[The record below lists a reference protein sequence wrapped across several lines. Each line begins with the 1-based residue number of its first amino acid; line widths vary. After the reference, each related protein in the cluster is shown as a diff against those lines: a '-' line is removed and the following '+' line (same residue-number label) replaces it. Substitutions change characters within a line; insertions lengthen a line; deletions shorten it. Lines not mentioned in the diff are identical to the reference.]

1 MSGTTE
7 LTLGDLGERG
17 IQEKV
22 FQPRYG
28 LTEGFGDDSAFLAE
42 VKSPAELVATTDS
55 CPTPLVN
62 LLGEPDLYHAGWLLA
77 TINLSDLAAAGAE
90 PLGLVVNYTL
100 PKATTVREFER
111 LLEGVDACCR
121 AHGTKV
127 AGGDIRDGAAMQ
139 LTATAIGRCAP
150 GSRLGRSGALA
161 GDRLLLVGSP
171 GYLWAA
177 ALLAT
182 GQATLPE
189 RDRDEVWHRAC
200 RPTAQLKAGRRLA
213 TTGLAHAAMDVSD
226 GLFATVRTL
235 CEANGLGA
243 AITEDV
249 ELDAPVASVAEQSGL
264 TPFAL
269 AQTWGD
275 WGLVVVIRPGD
286 VDQVKKTLREEGIA
300 AQEIGE
306 LTTDG
311 QLTSGPEN
319 ESWQGIAQERFS
331 ATSWHGGELST
342 LITEVLGDGRNP
354 RVHGTGNA
362 VYGS

>member
-1 MSGTTE
+1 MSDTTE
-7 LTLGDLGERG
+7 LRLGDLGERG

-28 LTEGFGDDSAFLAE
+28 AMEGFGDDSALLGA
-42 VKSPAELVATTDS
+42 VGVPSELVATTDS

-62 LLGEPDLYHAGWLLA
+62 LLREPDLYHAGWLLA

-100 PKATTVREFER
+100 PKRTTVAEFER
-111 LLEGVDACCR
+111 LLDGVDDCCA

-127 AGGDIRDGAAMQ
+127 AGGDIRDGEVVQ

-150 GSRLGRSGALA
+150 GSRLRRSGARP
-161 GDRLLLVGSP
+161 GDRLILVGHP
-171 GYLWAA
+171 GYLWGA
-177 ALLAT
+177 ALLET

-189 RDRDEVWHRAC
+189 PDQNEIWHRAC
-200 RPTAQLKAGRRLA
+200 RPTAQLKAGRLLA
-213 TTGLAHAAMDVSD
+213 ATGLARAAMDVSD

-243 AITEDV
+243 SVTGEF
-249 ELDAPVASVAEQSGL
+249 ELDERLVSVAEQSGL
-264 TPFAL
+264 RPFDL

-275 WGLVVVIRPGD
+275 WGLVVVARAED
-286 VDQVKKTLREEGIA
+286 VGLVTKALREEGVA
-300 AQEIGE
+300 AQEIGTF
-306 LTTDG
+306 TTDG
-311 QLTSGPEN
+311 ELTSGVEKAP
-319 ESWQGIAQERFS
+319 WRGIAQERFS

-342 LITEVLGDGRNP
+342 LVTEVLGR
-354 RVHGTGNA
+354 R
-362 VYGS
+362 

>member
-28 LTEGFGDDSAFLAE
+28 AVEGFGDDSALLGA
-42 VKSPAELVATTDS
+42 VSARSELVATTDS

-62 LLGEPDLYHAGWLLA
+62 LLREPDLYHAGWLLA

-100 PKATTVREFER
+100 PKATTVGEFER
-111 LLEGVDACCR
+111 LLDGVDDCCV

-127 AGGDIRDGAAMQ
+127 AGGDIRDGEVVQ
-139 LTATAIGRCAP
+139 LTATAIGRCGP
-150 GSRLGRSGALA
+150 GRRLRRSGAQR
-161 GDRLLLVGSP
+161 GDRLILVGSP

-177 ALLAT
+177 ALLET
-182 GQATLPE
+182 GQATLPQP
-189 RDRDEVWHRAC
+189 DRAEVWRRAC
-200 RPTAQLKAGRRLA
+200 RPTAQLKAGRVLA
-213 TTGLAHAAMDVSD
+213 ATGLARATMDVSD

-243 AITEDV
+243 AVTGEF
-249 ELDAPVASVAEQSGL
+249 ELDEWPASVAEQCGL
-264 TPFAL
+264 PPFAL

-275 WGLVVVIRPGD
+275 WGLVVAAGAGD
-286 VDQVKKTLREEGIA
+286 VQRVTEALRGEGVA
-300 AQEIGE
+300 AQEIGT
-306 LTTDG
+306 LTADG
-311 QLTSGPEN
+311 RLTSGPEN
-319 ESWQGIAQERFS
+319 TPWQGIAQERFS
-331 ATSWHGGELST
+331 ASSWHGGELST
-342 LITEVLGDGRNP
+342 LVTEVLGR
-354 RVHGTGNA
+354 R
-362 VYGS
+362 